1 MRAFFDSNVFVYAL
15 DNDDPVRQGV
25 AQRLLAQHSSGGH
38 ALVLSIQVLLET
50 YNVNEIDKDTVW
62 LFQYTPKARVRGG
75 GFEITIAK
83 KTGEVVK
90 VEHYQ

>member
-1 MRAFFDSNVFVYAL
+1 MT
-15 DNDDPVRQGV
+15 
-25 AQRLLAQHSSGGH
+25 
-38 ALVLSIQVLLET
+38 LEQFSTNFSDAHPT

>member
-1 MRAFFDSNVFVYAL
+1 MSDKEALKKSDTRAATL
-15 DNDDPVRQGV
+15 
-25 AQRLLAQHSSGGH
+25 
-38 ALVLSIQVLLET
+38 LLET
-50 YNVNEIDKDTVW
+50 YNVKEIDKDTAW

-75 GFEITIAK
+75 GFEVTISK

>member
-1 MRAFFDSNVFVYAL
+1 MAIPEAAMLF
-15 DNDDPVRQGV
+15 
-25 AQRLLAQHSSGGH
+25 
-38 ALVLSIQVLLET
+38 LET
-50 YNVNEIDKDTVW
+50 YNVKEIDKDTVW